1 MNRDTTC
8 SVTPAAR
15 GPRYGTAAAVALA
28 GLLGLGAAP
37 ATAQSTG
44 TISGVVTTSAPA
56 PRPIRVTID
65 QRVCGTTLPDQ
76 SVVVDGSGH
85 LKNAVVVLTGVKGGP
100 LPEPTI
106 TNEKCAFVP
115 RVQVTR
121 PNTKVRTTS
130 KDPVLHTTNA
140 FDESGAQIFNLGL
153 PVPGMSIARP
163 IGGKGT
169 VRIACNTHPWM
180 LGWVIV
186 TDEMAA
192 VTAADGSFTLT
203 GVPPGTY
210 ELRIWHETLKGAP
223 QKVTVKAGATATAN
237 FTLAP

>member
-1 MNRDTTC
+1 MNGETTG
-8 SVTPAAR
+8 SVNRAARRLRHGAVAAIALATLFGPGIAPAA
-15 GPRYGTAAAVALA
+15 
-28 GLLGLGAAP
+28 
-37 ATAQSTG
+37 AQSTG
-44 TISGVVTTSAPA
+44 TITGVVTTSARA

-65 QRVCGTTLPDQ
+65 QRVCGATLPDQ
-76 SVVVDGSGH
+76 SVVVDGSGR

-121 PNTKVRTTS
+121 PDTRVRTTS

-153 PVPGMSIARP
+153 PVPGLSIARP

-192 VTAADGSFTLT
+192 VTAADGTFTVN

-210 ELRIWHETLKGAP
+210 ELRIWHESLKGAP
-223 QKVTVKAGATATAN
+223 QKVTVKAGGAVTAG
-237 FTLAP
+237 FELK

>member
-1 MNRDTTC
+1 MNRETISSFTR
-8 SVTPAAR
+8 AAR
-15 GPRYGTAAAVALA
+15 RLRAGAAAAIALA
-28 GLLGLGAAP
+28 GLLGLGATP
-37 ATAQSTG
+37 AAAQSTG
-44 TISGVVTTSAPA
+44 TITGVITTSARA

-65 QRVCGTTLPDQ
+65 QRVCGATLPDQ
-76 SVVVDGSGH
+76 SIVVDGAGH
-85 LKNAVVVLTGVKGGP
+85 VKNAVVVLTGVKGGA

-121 PNTKVRTTS
+121 PDTKVRTTS

-163 IGGKGT
+163 IGGKGV

-180 LGWVIV
+180 LGWVVV

-192 VTAADGSFTLT
+192 VTAADGTFTLT

-210 ELRIWHETLKGAP
+210 ELRVWHESLKGAP